1 MASLAHT
8 DLLYL
13 LSQLCIALVFA
24 RVFGEIFRRLRQP
37 TVVGEI
43 IGGILLGPTVMGHLF
58 PSTFQELFLSHPNAT
73 MSMDGIYFIS
83 VVMLLFISGMEIEL
97 PMVWKNGKTATIIS
111 FTGMI
116 IPLGIGFATGW
127 FGYSFLS
134 GGAEENKLV
143 FSLFMG
149 TAFAI
154 TALPVIAKIL
164 FDLNLLNSKIGS
176 LIISCAMLTDFVGWN
191 LFSVVLSM
199 MPNTQH
205 HFGQFTLWQT
215 ALITILFAIFV
226 LTIFKFLLNRLIGF
240 VNKRFNGPGGSVSIA
255 MALCFAAAIFTEYI
269 GIHAVFGAFLMGIAF
284 GESIH
289 FAGKSKEIIH
299 QFVANIFAPLFFIS
313 IGLKVDFI
321 GNFDLKIV
329 LIILVISFITKI
341 LGGYLGGR
349 LGGLRTNE
357 SLAIGFGINA
367 RGAMEIMLGLIA
379 LQAHLIDEK
388 IFVALTLMAIIT
400 SITSG
405 YFIKYFLKRDGIA
418 FNSQH

>member
-226 LTIFKFLLNRLIGF
+226 LTIFKFLLNRLI
-240 VNKRFNGPGGSVSIA
+240 
-255 MALCFAAAIFTEYI
+255 
-269 GIHAVFGAFLMGIAF
+269 
-284 GESIH
+284 
-289 FAGKSKEIIH
+289 
-299 QFVANIFAPLFFIS
+299 
-313 IGLKVDFI
+313 
-321 GNFDLKIV
+321 
-329 LIILVISFITKI
+329 
-341 LGGYLGGR
+341 
-349 LGGLRTNE
+349 
-357 SLAIGFGINA
+357 
-367 RGAMEIMLGLIA
+367 
-379 LQAHLIDEK
+379 
-388 IFVALTLMAIIT
+388 
-400 SITSG
+400 
-405 YFIKYFLKRDGIA
+405 
-418 FNSQH
+418 

>member
-1 MASLAHT
+1 
-8 DLLYL
+8 
-13 LSQLCIALVFA
+13 
-24 RVFGEIFRRLRQP
+24 
-37 TVVGEI
+37 
-43 IGGILLGPTVMGHLF
+43 
-58 PSTFQELFLSHPNAT
+58 
-73 MSMDGIYFIS
+73 
-83 VVMLLFISGMEIEL
+83 
-97 PMVWKNGKTATIIS
+97 
-111 FTGMI
+111 
-116 IPLGIGFATGW
+116 
-127 FGYSFLS
+127 
-134 GGAEENKLV
+134 
-143 FSLFMG
+143 
-149 TAFAI
+149 
-154 TALPVIAKIL
+154 
-164 FDLNLLNSKIGS
+164 
-176 LIISCAMLTDFVGWN
+176 
-191 LFSVVLSM
+191 
-199 MPNTQH
+199 
-205 HFGQFTLWQT
+205 
-215 ALITILFAIFV
+215 
-226 LTIFKFLLNRLIGF
+226 
-240 VNKRFNGPGGSVSIA
+240 
-255 MALCFAAAIFTEYI
+255 
-269 GIHAVFGAFLMGIAF
+269 MGIAF